1 MIIVDTAL
9 KRREEER
16 NPIHVAMT
24 GAGNIGRALTLVIEK
39 YITGMKLV
47 SISNRT
53 LANAEKAYRQA
64 EVASINKVETV
75 AQLENSIASGQYA
88 ITMTHRCF
96 AKHRVSRPS
105 SKQPARWNLVPMLHF
120 KP

>member
-47 SISNRT
+47 AIANRT

-64 EVASINKVETV
+64 EVDSINKVKTI
-75 AQLENSIASGQYA
+75 AQLENSIATGQYA
-88 ITMTHRCF
+88 ITTASAMLGD
-96 AKHRVSRPS
+96 
-105 SKQPARWNLVPMLHF
+105 LVPGGLLSTNNLSLA
-120 KP
+120 PRLAVA